1 MSRGRNSSPGRG
13 REGGPH
19 KNTSSRKRGKYSGDM
34 KSIDLKLSDLLQN
47 SVKELHV
54 KAKKLNLTKFS
65 QMKKTVLCLSILKEE
80 ARLAGQHFSGG
91 TLEILGEG
99 YGFLRTNSYMLDQSD
114 VYVSPSQIRR
124 FGLRTGD
131 AVVGYVRPPRD
142 NESYHALL
150 RIEAV
155 NYDTP
160 ETSSKRPSFESLTP
174 LFPLE
179 KFNLEPSNGDVSPRI
194 IDLLSPVGKGQR
206 GLIVSPP
213 KAGKTTLLKKIANA
227 IAENHP
233 EVEILV
239 LLIDERPEE
248 VTDIERSV
256 KGEVVS
262 STFDKKI
269 THHIQVSE
277 MVIEKAKRMVENGK
291 DVIILL
297 DSITRLSRA
306 YNIDTPNTG
315 QTLTGGVN
323 PHALYRPKKFFGA
336 ARNIEDGG
344 SLTILATALVDT
356 GSRMDEIIFEEF
368 KGTGNMELVLDRE
381 LFNKRIYPSIDI
393 KKTGTRKEELLLDPE
408 TLKKV
413 WILRRVFST
422 LPNHEAMTLLIERMK
437 KTKCNRDFL
446 KTVSSSI

>member
-1 MSRGRNSSPGRG
+1 
-13 REGGPH
+13 
-19 KNTSSRKRGKYSGDM
+19 M
-34 KSIDLKLSDLLQN
+34 KSLDLRLSDLLQK
-47 SVKELHV
+47 SVKDLHAQAKEL
-54 KAKKLNLTKFS
+54 KITKFS
-65 QMKKTVLCLSILKEE
+65 QIKKNDLCLVIMKEE
-80 ARLAGQHFSGG
+80 AEKNNQHFSGG
-91 TLEILGEG
+91 ILEILSEG

-131 AVVGYVRPPRD
+131 TVVGYVRLPRD
-142 NESYHALL
+142 NESYMALL

-155 NYDTP
+155 NFEHPDQ
-160 ETSSKRPSFESLTP
+160 SSKRPVFENLTP
-174 LFPLE
+174 LFPME
-179 KFNLEPSNGDVSPRI
+179 KFNLCPASGDVSPRI

-213 KAGKTTLLKKIANA
+213 KAGKTTLLKKVANA
-227 IAENHP
+227 ISENHP

-262 STFDKKI
+262 STFDRKI

-277 MVIEKAKRMVENGK
+277 MVIEKAKRLVEQGR
-291 DVIILL
+291 DVVILL

-336 ARNIEDGG
+336 ARNIEHGG

-393 KKTGTRKEELLLDPE
+393 KKSGTRKEELLLEPT
-408 TLKKV
+408 TLNKV
-413 WILRRVFST
+413 WMLRRVFAT
-422 LPNHEAMTLLIERMK
+422 LPNHEAMQLLIERIR
-437 KTKCNRDFL
+437 KTKSNEEFL
-446 KTVSSSI
+446 KTVTSSI